1 MDDPLFRGCP
11 KSGCMNYYL
20 NQTKTYLS
28 YRYRKEMYMGIRDRP
43 QSGLIFMKIE
53 IRKES
58 EDNENELC
66 STDY

>member
-1 MDDPLFRGCP
+1 MLF
-11 KSGCMNYYL
+11 YYL
-20 NQTKTYLS
+20 IGIKTHLS
-28 YRYRKEMYMGIRDRP
+28 YRYRKEMYMGIRDRPQRP

>member
-1 MDDPLFRGCP
+1 
-11 KSGCMNYYL
+11 
-20 NQTKTYLS
+20 
-28 YRYRKEMYMGIRDRP
+28 MGIRDRPQRP